1 MTAKTQKLIA
11 GPIVGYKGTD
21 EDMKCH
27 GFQFQMG
34 INILPGDEPLELC
47 RHGFHFCQ
55 QPSGPFAYK
64 DYARVFKVE
73 AYDILDADWE
83 PGADY
88 KQVCRRVRF
97 LEEIVIG
104 GDGNTGYRN
113 TGHRNTGERNTGN
126 RNTGNRNTGERNTGN
141 RNTGYSNTGYGNT
154 GDFNTGYRNTGN
166 RNTGNRNTGDFN
178 TGYSNTGYGNTGDFN
193 TGYSNTG
200 NRNTGS
206 GNVADDQTGFF
217 CLNSPTLHFFD
228 LPTELT
234 RNDLDFI
241 LIRRLGRALAQ
252 NEPFDCAPF
261 LQLPNAT
268 EDRIKALH
276 KAHVA
281 ARKKHGQSLTSE

>member
-64 DYARVFKVE
+64 AYARVFKVE

-104 GDGNTGYRN
+104 GDGNTGDRN
-113 TGHRNTGERNTGN
+113 IGDA
-126 RNTGNRNTGERNTGN
+126 
-141 RNTGYSNTGYGNT
+141 NTGYGNT
-154 GDFNTGYRNTGN
+154 GHSNTGDSNTGHSNTGDRNTGHSNTGDSNTGYRNTGDGN
-166 RNTGNRNTGDFN
+166 TGYRNTGHINTGDSN
-178 TGYSNTGYGNTGDFN
+178 TGDSNTGYRN

-234 RNDLDFI
+234 RNDLDI
-241 LIRRLGRALAQ
+241 VLIRRLGRALAQ